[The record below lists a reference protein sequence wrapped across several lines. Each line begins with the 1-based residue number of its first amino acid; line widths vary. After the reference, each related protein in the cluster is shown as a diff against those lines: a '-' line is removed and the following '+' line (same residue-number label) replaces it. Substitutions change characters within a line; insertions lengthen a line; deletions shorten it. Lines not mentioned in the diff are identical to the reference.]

1 MAAFDTNRPIAT
13 ASAGGFLST
22 LSRAFGAVMS
32 WQEARETRRA
42 LKSLNARQLDDI
54 GMIPADIDLFVAKYR

>member
-13 ASAGGFLST
+13 ASAGGLRSII
-22 LSRAFGAVMS
+22 SRALSAVMS

-42 LKSLNARQLDDI
+42 LRSLNVRQLDDI
-54 GMIPADIDLFVAKYR
+54 GIIPADIDLFVAKYR